1 MFEAIALAVFL
12 PLLQAPQ
19 DGAELDR
26 IYGDSVRLG
35 DGIVRTWVELDGSE
49 TPVAIGVSLPD
60 SVIESVPDEPAML
73 SLDLPAVEGLPFLHV
88 LFDWGPTG
96 HPPEGIYHHPHWD
109 AHFYLITADERR
121 AIEPGETSLR
131 PAAAHMPAGFD
142 PVPGLGLYA
151 FPEMGVHWVHR
162 DAPEVNGMTF
172 DQTIIYGSDGDR
184 TIFIEPMFTSEFLS
198 SRPDFSAPIPQPA
211 AVSRSGYYPT
221 RYVIRYVQREQG
233 FRISLEEFRW
243 REGG

>member
-1 MFEAIALAVFL
+1 MFKAVVVFAFL
-12 PLLQAPQ
+12 PLLQAAQEGP
-19 DGAELDR
+19 ELDR
-26 IYGDSVRLG
+26 VYGDSVRLG
-35 DGIVRTWVELDGSE
+35 DGMVRTWVELDGGDV
-49 TPVAIGVSLPD
+49 PVAIGVTLPD

-73 SLDLPAVEGLPFLHV
+73 SLDLPAVDGLPFPHV

-96 HPPEGIYHHPHWD
+96 HPPEGLYHHPHWD

-121 AIEPGETSLR
+121 AIEPGEASLR
-131 PAAAHMPAGFD
+131 PTDDQMPEGFG

-162 DAPEVNGMTF
+162 DAPELNGKTF
-172 DQTIIYGSDGDR
+172 DQTIIYGSDADR
-184 TIFIEPMFTSEFLS
+184 TIFIEPMFTNDFLS
-198 SRPDFSAPIPQPA
+198 SRPDLSAPIPQPR

-221 RYVIRYVQREQG
+221 RYVIRYSERERG
-233 FRISLEEFRW
+233 FRISLEAFRW